1 MGWLYFGPMKYYSE
15 KLAAERLRRCY
26 ELAPE
31 PVQRYLS
38 AELDFIR
45 QKAQPT
51 FSLLELGCGYGRALK
66 SLATSTASVVGI
78 DTSLESL
85 HLARWFLKALPNCH
99 LLAMSAV
106 EMGFRAGQ
114 FDLVCC
120 IQNGISA
127 FHVDKRCLVEAAIEV
142 TKPGGRVLFSS
153 YSERFWEPRLEWFR
167 IQAAHGLIG
176 PIDEDAT
183 GDGVIACKDGFKAET
198 VSRRDFAC
206 LTEGL
211 GKRVAFTEVA
221 ESSLFCEVFV

>member
-1 MGWLYFGPMKYYSE
+1 MKYYSE

-38 AELDFIR
+38 AEVDFVR
-45 QKAQPT
+45 QRARST

-66 SLATSTASVVGI
+66 PLASSVALAVGI
-78 DTSLESL
+78 DTSLDSL
-85 HLARWFLKALPNCH
+85 RLAGQILKDLPNCH
-99 LLAMSAV
+99 LFAMSAV
-106 EMGFRAGQ
+106 EMGFPAGQ

-127 FHVDKRCLVEAAIEV
+127 FHVDKRCLLEAAIEV

-176 PIDEDAT
+176 PIDEEAT
-183 GDGVIACKDGFKAET
+183 GDGIIVCKDGFRAET
-198 VSRRDFAC
+198 VSRGDFADC
-206 LTEGL
+206 TKGL
-211 GKRVAFTEVA
+211 GRGVVITEVE
-221 ESSLFCEVFV
+221 ESSLFCEIFT